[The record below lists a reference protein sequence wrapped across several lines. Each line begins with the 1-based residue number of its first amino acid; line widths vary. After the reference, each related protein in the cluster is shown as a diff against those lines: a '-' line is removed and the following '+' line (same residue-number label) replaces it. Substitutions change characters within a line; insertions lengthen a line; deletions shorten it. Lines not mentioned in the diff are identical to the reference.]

1 MNQSWQ
7 RCLTIALVLATLGFA
22 TAQGAAPVAKGAPAD
37 KPDLD
42 VLTGAWARPDGG
54 YLILVKSVGPQGQLD
69 AQYYNP
75 RPLPFAKAQA
85 SRQGATVRLAFE
97 LQAGGYNGS
106 TYDLTYDPASDQLKG
121 VYYQAVARQKYEVYF
136 VRK

>member
-1 MNQSWQ
+1 MSRWWQ
-7 RCLTIALVLATLGFA
+7 GCLGIALALATAGFA
-22 TAQGAAPVAKGAPAD
+22 IAQGTAPVAKGAPAD
-37 KPDLD
+37 KPGLD

-54 YLILVKSVGPQGQLD
+54 YLILIKSVGPQGQLD

-85 SRQGATVRLAFE
+85 SRQGTILRLAFE

-106 TYDLTYDPASDQLKG
+106 TYELTYDPASDQLKG